1 MSNGR
6 NEEDIIK
13 VLNSSLINLQGI
25 DPLKEYY
32 SSSVCQRLNGVI
44 TPLMMKL
51 KEDDYIVGVLNF
63 LNKDEGLFTIRVN
76 CFYDCKKK
84 CRKGDY
90 KNMNKGIK
98 SMSYLLIESDVF
110 NNRKKK
116 TMCIDEGNLFNT
128 QFEVLNKTREKWRF
142 NLQTNRVCLVHEPKY
157 LFIVNK
163 QENANCRRYK
173 DFEVEQN
180 ITMNRNI
187 YADKKLNKI
196 QKSNSLDYSL
206 MRVIQLNYHANYK
219 VDLKMTVDG

>member
-1 MSNGR
+1 MYSVNEDDITEEVANIEVIDASNEEREERWRERIYDFYSNYSFSWIHWVLEMKGFDCFVLLFNTCVYQKLTNVEIYNKCEYGR

-63 LNKDEGLFTIRVN
+63 INKDEGLFTIRVN

-90 KNMNKGIK
+90 KNMNKGTK

-128 QFEVLNKTREKWRF
+128 QFEVLSKTCEKWRF
-142 NLQTNRVCLVHEPKY
+142 NLQTDR
-157 LFIVNK
+157 
-163 QENANCRRYK
+163 
-173 DFEVEQN
+173 
-180 ITMNRNI
+180 
-187 YADKKLNKI
+187 
-196 QKSNSLDYSL
+196 
-206 MRVIQLNYHANYK
+206 
-219 VDLKMTVDG
+219 